1 MEEKKSLT
9 KAETKN
15 LFSRLELVYGAAL
28 RARWQDL
35 PWTEVMGDWAARLG
49 DFTGDSEA
57 INYALE
63 HLPDDFPPTVIA
75 FKKLCEQ
82 GAKERA
88 EREREAVR
96 LELERQFTPEGKEWV
111 WITFDED
118 DGCGG
123 TSQRMRRE
131 LVAIGSGLPR
141 APVPADVRAKVDE
154 EMRKRGLVV
163 LFGGWK

>member
-75 FKKLCEQ
+75 FKNLCEQ
-82 GAKERA
+82 GAMYRRQ
-88 EREREAVR
+88 RERK
-96 LELERQFTPEGKEWV
+96 ELQREFDALVAPEGMEWCHV
-111 WITFDED
+111 WEPYGALGRTV
-118 DGCGG
+118 
-123 TSQRMRRE
+123 RKLMP
-131 LVAIGSGLPR
+131 IGSGWRR
-141 APVPADVRAKVDE
+141 ASPPDE
-154 EMRKRGLVV
+154 VAQKARETMQQRGLK
-163 LFGGWK
+163 LELLA